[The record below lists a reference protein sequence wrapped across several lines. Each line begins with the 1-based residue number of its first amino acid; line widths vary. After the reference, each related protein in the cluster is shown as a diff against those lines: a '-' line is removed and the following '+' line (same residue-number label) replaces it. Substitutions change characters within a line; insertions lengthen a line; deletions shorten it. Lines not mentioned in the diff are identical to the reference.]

1 MTLLGQW
8 WAQTFTLAAL
18 AWLVAVPLSGWFA
31 RVPWTTREPV
41 AALLVWQAVGLSGG
55 LAVLTAELTL
65 AASGQDGPWR
75 HRLISVLFASTSV
88 GLPGALGLVLV
99 SLSSL
104 WLLGVLMMSFIRAAR
119 SRRTHRVL
127 LELLSRPDR
136 AYDTTFHVID
146 SGAPVAYALP
156 GRDPHVVLSTAARD
170 TFSSNE
176 LCAVLAHERAHLRQR
191 HSILVQPF
199 VAWERSLP
207 FLSAPKAARRRVEQL
222 VEMVCDDAASRA
234 AGSAALASALTR
246 LGAPERDTSERLDR
260 LARRHTHLPLRIML
274 LGCAVFLVLLPP
286 TLLLVAG

>member
-104 WLLGVLMMSFIRAAR
+104 WLLGVLMMSFIRAA
-119 SRRTHRVL
+119 VPPYA
-127 LELLSRPDR
+127 SRPARVALAPRPRVRHHLPRDR
-136 AYDTTFHVID
+136 LWGT
-146 SGAPVAYALP
+146 SGV
-156 GRDPHVVLSTAARD
+156 RAAR
-170 TFSSNE
+170 T
-176 LCAVLAHERAHLRQR
+176 R
-191 HSILVQPF
+191 P
-199 VAWERSLP
+199 P
-207 FLSAPKAARRRVEQL
+207 RRV
-222 VEMVCDDAASRA
+222 VDR
-234 AGSAALASALTR
+234 
-246 LGAPERDTSERLDR
+246 GA
-260 LARRHTHLPLRIML
+260 RHLQ
-274 LGCAVFLVLLPP
+274 
-286 TLLLVAG
+286 